1 MGRVI
6 KFLLIVILLALGFA
20 AYSYLGARFTV
31 GRMLGPEAPLSGRT
45 IQFAYQG
52 VPDLPGHPRVWVF
65 TYTRSKLPG
74 VTRAQIYVSFNGRI
88 VTTRPRD
95 LDQLLFAWEK
105 TRLP

>member
-1 MGRVI
+1 MRRLI
-6 KFLLIVILLALGFA
+6 KFVLIVAVLCVAFA

-45 IQFAYQG
+45 IQFAYKG
-52 VPDLPGHPRVWVF
+52 APELPGRPRVWVF
-65 TYTRSKLPG
+65 TYNRSKLPG